1 MKQDQN
7 AARIGSY
14 IDKQLLSRCDAAIP
28 AANARSRSE
37 LISDALELYLAW
49 LHNKDASKVLTPALE
64 SVIAGKIGDTENR
77 LARVLFKQGVELAML
92 MHVVAAANDIREQD
106 LDALRKL
113 CVDEVSRLGGKYKFD
128 DAVRFQKG

>member
-7 AARIGSY
+7 AARIGIY

-92 MHVVAAANDIREQD
+92 MLVVAAANDIREQD

>member
-7 AARIGSY
+7 AARIGIY

-92 MHVVAAANDIREQD
+92 MHVVAAANDLREQD

>member
-7 AARIGSY
+7 AARIGIY

-106 LDALRKL
+106 LNALRKL

>member
-7 AARIGSY
+7 AARIGIY

-92 MHVVAAANDIREQD
+92 MHVVAAANDIRDQD